1 MPALG
6 GWRRFVSKASL
17 SYTAAPC
24 LKTKQQQQQQTT
36 ESKQVAADRDG
47 EMNGIEI
54 LKAWWASGVEMQNN
68 LELLE

>member
-17 SYTAAPC
+17 SYTAGPC
-24 LKTKQQQQQQTT
+24 LKTKQQQQQQTA
-36 ESKQVAADRDG
+36 ESKQVDADRDG

-54 LKAWWASGVEMQNN
+54 LKAWWASGVETQNN
-68 LELLE
+68 LELLG

>member
-17 SYTAAPC
+17 SYTAGPC
-24 LKTKQQQQQQTT
+24 LNPKQQQQQQTT
-36 ESKQVAADRDG
+36 ESKQVDADKDE

>member
-17 SYTAAPC
+17 SYTAEPC
-24 LKTKQQQQQQTT
+24 LKTKQQQQQQTA
-36 ESKQVAADRDG
+36 ESKQVDADRDG

-54 LKAWWASGVEMQNN
+54 LKAW
-68 LELLE
+68 